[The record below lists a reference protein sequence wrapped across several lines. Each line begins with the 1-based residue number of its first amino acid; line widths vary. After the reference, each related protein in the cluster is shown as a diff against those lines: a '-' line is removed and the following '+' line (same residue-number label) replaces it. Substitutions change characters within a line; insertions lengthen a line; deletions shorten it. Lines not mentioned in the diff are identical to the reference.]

1 MGDGGRTLYGKL
13 WASHVVA
20 EEGDGVA
27 LIYIDRHLLHEV
39 STPQAFESLRDAG
52 RAVRRPEAQLAVADH
67 AVPTQD
73 RDSPI
78 ADTAAREQVALLA
91 RNTARYGIRHLGLDD
106 PRQGIVHVIGPE
118 QGFTQPGMT
127 VVCGDS
133 HTSTHG
139 AFGALAFGIG
149 ASECGVVLATQTLRQ
164 TRATNMRVRV
174 SGALGRGASAKDLA
188 LAVVARLGAGG
199 GAGYAIEYSGE
210 AVSALSMEGRMTL
223 CNMTIEAGARVGLI
237 APDDTTF
244 AYLEGRPL
252 SPTGANW
259 DTAVTHWRALVT
271 DPDAVFDREV
281 ELDAGAVAPRIT
293 WGTSPDQSMPID
305 EAIGDPSSLAPEAAE
320 KMARALAYMGLFP
333 GQRLDGLAIDF
344 AFIGSCTNGRIED
357 LRAAADIVRGRR
369 VAEGVTALVVPGS
382 GLVKRRA
389 EAEGLD
395 RVFLDAGFQWRQS
408 GCSMCVAMNDDR
420 VPASARCV
428 STSNRNFEGRQGP
441 GARTHLAS
449 PATVAASA
457 LAGVLADPRRA

>member
-1 MGDGGRTLYGKL
+1 MSDGGRTLYDKL

-39 STPQAFESLRDAG
+39 STPQAFESLREAG
-52 RAVRRPEAQLAVADH
+52 RNVRRPEAQLAVADH
-67 AVPTQD
+67 AVPTRNRD
-73 RDSPI
+73 RPI
-78 ADTAAREQVALLA
+78 ADPAAREQVALLA
-91 RNTARYGIRHLGLDD
+91 RNTARHGIRHLGLDD

-164 TRATNMRVRV
+164 TRARNMRVRV
-174 SGALGRGASAKDLA
+174 SSVLGRGVSVKDLA

-199 GAGYAIEYSGE
+199 GAGHAIEYGGE
-210 AVSALSMEGRMTL
+210 AVRALSMEGRMTL
-223 CNMTIEAGARVGLI
+223 ANMTIEAGARVGMI

-244 AYLEGRPL
+244 AYLKGRPL
-252 SPTGANW
+252 SLTGAAW
-259 DTAVTHWRALVT
+259 DAAVAHWRSLVT

-281 ELDAGAVAPRIT
+281 EIDAGAVAPRIT
-293 WGTSPDQSMPID
+293 WGTSPDQSLPID

-320 KMARALAYMGLFP
+320 KMARALAYMGLSP
-333 GQRLDGLAIDF
+333 GQRLDGVAIDF

-357 LRAAADIVRGRR
+357 LRAAADIVRGGR
-369 VAEGVTALVVPGS
+369 VAPGVTALVVPGS
-382 GLVKRRA
+382 GLVKRLA

-408 GCSMCVAMNDDR
+408 GCSMCVAVNDDR
-420 VPASARCV
+420 VPAGARCV

-457 LAGVLADPRRA
+457 LAGVLSDPRRA